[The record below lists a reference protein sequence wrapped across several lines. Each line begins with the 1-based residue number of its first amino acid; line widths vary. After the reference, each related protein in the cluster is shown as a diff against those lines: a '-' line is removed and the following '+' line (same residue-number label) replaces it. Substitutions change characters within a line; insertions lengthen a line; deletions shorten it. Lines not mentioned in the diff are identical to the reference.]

1 MSPLLT
7 AYWGGRWIW
16 GERWGGGGGMTD
28 ILYEGKIDMG
38 RSVNIIYM

>member
-1 MSPLLT
+1 MDM
-7 AYWGGRWIW
+7 GREMGWI
-16 GERWGGGGGMTD
+16 GGGGMTD